1 MIIKHTVKNSGIDS
15 RIHEAV
21 KEKTAIV
28 DVDGS
33 YTYLK
38 HKKLTDSGA
47 CIAPIQQPTCAPLS
61 GWQVINEANVRE
73 MAEKVPR
80 VTSGTC
86 FCNNH
91 VKILIATC
99 IIILFNFV
107 QEQCMSTWLVV
118 LAVTCRINKEHLE
131 P

>member
-1 MIIKHTVKNSGIDS
+1 M
-15 RIHEAV
+15 

-47 CIAPIQQPTCAPLS
+47 CVAPIQQPTSAPLS
-61 GWQVINEANVRE
+61 GWWVINEANVRE
-73 MAEKVPR
+73 MAEKIPR
-80 VTSGTC
+80 VTSGKC
-86 FCNNH
+86 FCN

-99 IIILFNFV
+99 MCFILFRSSV
-107 QEQCMSTWLVV
+107 CL
-118 LAVTCRINKEHLE
+118 LG
-131 P
+131 